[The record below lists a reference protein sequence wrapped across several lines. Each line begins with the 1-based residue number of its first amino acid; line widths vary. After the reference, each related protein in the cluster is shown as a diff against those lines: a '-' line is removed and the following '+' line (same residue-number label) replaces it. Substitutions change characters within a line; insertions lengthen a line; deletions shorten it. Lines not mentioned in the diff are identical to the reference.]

1 MIDTSRKTT
10 TVALMGKA
18 VQFGSYGDVDVL
30 EVRDVSRPVPGADE
44 VLVEFRRHPRAKT
57 QHLRRTFDDEHADG

>member
-18 VQFGSYGDVDVL
+18 VPFGSSGDVDVL
-30 EVRDVSRPVPGADE
+30 EVCDVPRPVPVADE
-44 VLVEFRRHPRAKT
+44 VLVEFRQHPRPET
-57 QHLRRTFDDEHADG
+57 QHPRRTFDDEHADG